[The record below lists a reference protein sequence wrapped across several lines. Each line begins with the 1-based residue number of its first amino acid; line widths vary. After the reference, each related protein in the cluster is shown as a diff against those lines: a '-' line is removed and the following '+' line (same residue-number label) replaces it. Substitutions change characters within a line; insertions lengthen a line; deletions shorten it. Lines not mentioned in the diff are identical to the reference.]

1 MRVWPKGP
9 YNSIKKARCVL
20 KAFIRTALFDNL
32 MTLSVLVNTIGMAM
46 ESYDMDQKLSDDL
59 FVLNQLFTWIFIV
72 ELIMKLLAMGI
83 KKYVSEKFNLLDGAV
98 VLLSI
103 IEMIMSALGGG
114 GGAGNL

>member
-1 MRVWPKGP
+1 M
-9 YNSIKKARCVL
+9 L

-72 ELIMKLLAMGI
+72 EMGLKLLAFGP
-83 KKYVSEKFNLLDGAV
+83 KKYASERMNLLDGAV
-98 VLLSI
+98 VTLSI
-103 IEMIMSALGGG
+103 IELIMEA
-114 GGAGNL
+114 